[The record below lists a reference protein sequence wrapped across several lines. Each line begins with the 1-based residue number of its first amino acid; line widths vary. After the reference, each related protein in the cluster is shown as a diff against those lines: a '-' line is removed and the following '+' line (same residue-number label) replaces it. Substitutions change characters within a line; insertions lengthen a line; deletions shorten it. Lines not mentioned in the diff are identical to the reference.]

1 VVKTI
6 RIDPEEAKEIMCN
19 LAGWRYR
26 YDWTTVVLGAL
37 RDAVQARRLE
47 MAEVPKLYQQI
58 ADAKDLELLPKE
70 PFDLG
75 EPEPE
80 PEPVQVAE
88 PEPVQVAE
96 PEPVQVAEP
105 EPVQVAEP
113 EPVQVAEPEPVQVAE
128 PEPVQVAE
136 PTKALA
142 KAKAKAKAKPT
153 STKAKPTSTKAK
165 PTSTKAKPTS
175 TKSAKPAPSKNGA
188 AKKGSKK

>member
-128 PEPVQVAE
+128 P
-136 PTKALA
+136 TKALA